1 MAKIVTA
8 FGTPHTPFLPE
19 QVSNAPGQLKPEAM
33 MNEVREHLEKAKPDV
48 IIVFT
53 SDHFVNFF
61 YNHFPAFCVGVI
73 DEAETTPETGCN
85 MPHYS
90 LQRHKKMAAA
100 LHRAALKS
108 NFDLATAQEVKL
120 EHTIMVP
127 LHFITPDMNIPI
139 IPIYNGGLAPPAPS
153 ARRCYS
159 LGRMIRR
166 FVNDWEGNERV
177 ALMASGSVSLEVGG
191 PRNTTWFDEPW
202 VETVKGLMSKG
213 DYQGVARRATE
224 QKMLAAGNVA
234 HELLN
239 WTTVFGALD
248 GALPDYLDS
257 QRGSVFAAWDLEDG
271 R

>member
-19 QVSNAPGQLKPEAM
+19 QVANAPGQLRPEAM
-33 MNEVREHLEKAKPDV
+33 MHEVRQHLEKAEPDV

-61 YNHFPAFCVGVI
+61 YDHFPAFCVGIV

-85 MPHYS
+85 MPHYH
-90 LQRHKKMAAA
+90 LRCHKPMATA
-100 LHRAALKS
+100 LHRAALKA
-108 NFDLATAQEVKL
+108 NFDLSTSQEVHL

-127 LHFITPDMNIPI
+127 LHFITPEMGIPI
-139 IPIYNGGLAPPAPS
+139 VPIYNGGLAPPAPS
-153 ARRCYS
+153 ARRCFA
-159 LGRMIRR
+159 LGRMVRR
-166 FVNDWEGNERV
+166 FVDDWPGNERV

-191 PRNTTWFDEPW
+191 PRTTTWFDEPW
-202 VETVKGLMSKG
+202 VETVKGLMRNG
-213 DYQGVARRATE
+213 NYQGVARRATTE
-224 QKMLAAGNVA
+224 RMLAAGNVA

-239 WTTVFGALD
+239 WNVVFGAVN
-248 GALPDYLDS
+248 GAKPDYLDS
-257 QRGSVFAAWDLEDG
+257 ERGSVFAAWDLEDG